1 MQYLCTAR
9 NLRKSGIITPKRWC
23 AKKQQHAKEFAMR
36 QSKLFSKT
44 LREAPNGADCKGYEY
59 LLRAGYID
67 QLAAG
72 IFSLLPLGYR
82 SIQKISKIV
91 REEMEALG
99 AQEILMPVVNP
110 GDLWKETGRFY
121 SIDREMSRFKDRN
134 DRDMVLAMT
143 HEECC
148 TDLGR
153 NVIDSYKRL
162 PLLVYQ
168 LQTKWRDDPRP
179 RAGLIRVREFTM
191 KDSYS
196 FDKDQAGLDKVYKAH
211 YDAYFRIYKRCG
223 LPVIAVGS
231 DNGMMGGKVSHE
243 YMYLSPIG
251 EDTIIHCPNCGY
263 TANRQV
269 ARFQK
274 TYYPEQVKPKELVQT
289 PNTKTIDDL
298 TKLLNIPASKTAKA
312 LFMVGS
318 FVNAKTGEEE
328 DKLVVGLIRGDMDIE
343 ENKLQNA
350 ARANSLRPAHDEEIL
365 AAGIV
370 PGYGSPIGCSSNTV
384 VIVDDS
390 VAKSNNLVAGANKE
404 GYHFLNTNFGTD
416 YTGIVADIASAADG
430 YKCPT
435 CGQGLTASKGVEV
448 GNIFQLGTRYSE
460 AMNCYYQ
467 DESGQRKPVVMG
479 SYGIGIGRLL
489 ACLCE
494 EYNDESGL
502 RLPIAV
508 APYQVHFISL
518 IKDTAVADSIYDSL
532 EAAGIEVLYDDRK
545 ESAGVKFADAD
556 LIGIPIRITLGNRS
570 YKEGKCEVKLRCR
583 TNDPSLEQPLTFDLP
598 NLATEVKALI
608 SQLQQ
613 TS

>member
-1 MQYLCTAR
+1 MR
-9 NLRKSGIITPKRWC
+9 MSG
-23 AKKQQHAKEFAMR
+23 M
-36 QSKLFSKT
+36 FSRT

-67 QLAAG
+67 QLASG
-72 IFSLLPLGYR
+72 IFSLLPLGFR
-82 SIQKISKIV
+82 SISKISAIV
-91 REEMEALG
+91 REEMNALG

-121 SIDREMSRFKDRN
+121 SIDREMTRFKDR
-134 DRDMVLAMT
+134 RDSDMCLAMT

-196 FDKDQAGLDKVYKAH
+196 FDRDQAGLEKVYKAH

-223 LPVIAVGS
+223 LPVVAVGS
-231 DNGMMGGKVSHE
+231 DSGMMGGKVSHE

-251 EDTIIHCPNCGY
+251 EDTIITCKHCGY

-269 ARFQK
+269 AKFK
-274 TYYPEQVKPKELVQT
+274 KEYFKEEAKAKELVST
-289 PNTKTIDDL
+289 PDTKTIDELCAFLKIDA
-298 TKLLNIPASKTAKA
+298 KKTAKA
-312 LFMVGS
+312 LFMVGTYI
-318 FVNAKTGEEE
+318 NDQTGEEQE
-328 DKLVVGLIRGDMDIE
+328 KLIVGLVRGDMEIE

-350 ARANSLRPAHDEEIL
+350 ARANSMRPAHPEEI
-365 AAGIV
+365 ADANMVAGF
-370 PGYGSPIGCSSNTV
+370 GSPIGCKEGTV

-390 VAKSNNLVAGANKE
+390 VANSNNLVAGANKE
-404 GYHFLNTNFGTD
+404 GYHYINTNFGVD
-416 YTGIVADIASAADG
+416 YTGEVADIASAADG
-430 YKCPT
+430 YICPE
-435 CGQGLTASKGVEV
+435 CGEKLSASKGVEV

-467 DESGQRKPVVMG
+467 DENGQRKPVIMG

-494 EYNDESGL
+494 EYNDDKGL
-502 RLPIAV
+502 KLPLSV
-508 APYQVHFISL
+508 APYQVHLVSL
-518 IKDTAVADSIYDSL
+518 VKDTEVADKIYNEL
-532 EAAGIEVLYDDRK
+532 EQSGIEVLYDDRK
-545 ESAGVKFADAD
+545 ETAGVKFADAD
-556 LIGIPIRITLGNRS
+556 LIGIPVRIILGNRS
-570 YKEGKCEVKLRCR
+570 LNEGKCEVKLRSNLD
-583 TNDPSLEQPLTFDLP
+583 TSMSFDI
-598 NLATEVKALI
+598 ADIAQEIKAL
-608 SQLQQ
+608 LAKLA
-613 TS
+613 

>member
-1 MQYLCTAR
+1 
-9 NLRKSGIITPKRWC
+9 
-23 AKKQQHAKEFAMR
+23 MR
-36 QSKLFSKT
+36 QSRLFSRT

-72 IFSLLPLGYR
+72 IFSLLPLGFR
-82 SIQKISKIV
+82 SIQKISAIV
-91 REEMEALG
+91 REEMNALG

-196 FDKDQAGLDKVYKAH
+196 FDKDQEGLEKVYKAH

-231 DNGMMGGKVSHE
+231 DSGMMGGKVAHE

-251 EDTIIHCPNCGY
+251 EDTIITCPSCGF

-269 ARFQK
+269 ARFRK
-274 TYYPEQVKPKELVQT
+274 EYLAEEPKARELVPT
-289 PNTKTIDDL
+289 PETKSIEDL
-298 TKLLNIPASKTAKA
+298 CKLLDIPATRTAKA
-312 LFMVGS
+312 LFMVGT
-318 FVNAKTGEEE
+318 FINDQTGEEE
-328 DKLVVGLIRGDMDIE
+328 DKLVVGIVRGDMDIE

-350 ARANSLRPAHDEEIL
+350 AKANSLRPAHDEEIT
-365 AAGIV
+365 AAGMV
-370 PGYGSPIGCSSNTV
+370 PGYGSPIGCKAGTI

-404 GYHFLNTNFGTD
+404 GFHYRNTNFGVD
-416 YTGIVADIASAADG
+416 YTGTVADIASAADG
-430 YKCPT
+430 YLCPD
-435 CGQGLTASKGVEV
+435 CGKPLSASKGVEV

-460 AMNCYYQ
+460 SMGCYYQ
-467 DESGQRKPVVMG
+467 DENGQRKPVIMG

-502 RLPIAV
+502 KLPIAV

-518 IKDTAVADSIYDSL
+518 IKETDVAEKIYKDL
-532 EAAGIEVLYDDRK
+532 EDAGIEVLYDDRK

-570 YKEGKCEVKLRCR
+570 YKEGKCEVKLRS
-583 TNDPSLEQPLTFDLP
+583 NEEEVLSFDLD
-598 NLATEVKALI
+598 NLADEIKTLI
-608 SQLQQ
+608 AKLGQRV
-613 TS
+613 

>member
-1 MQYLCTAR
+1 
-9 NLRKSGIITPKRWC
+9 
-23 AKKQQHAKEFAMR
+23 MR
-36 QSKLFSKT
+36 QSRLFSKT

-72 IFSLLPLGYR
+72 IFSLLPLGFR
-82 SIQKISKIV
+82 SIRKISAIV
-91 REEMEALG
+91 REEMDALG
-99 AQEILMPVVNP
+99 AQELLMPVVNP

-121 SIDREMSRFKDRN
+121 SIDKEMSRFKDRN

-143 HEECC
+143 HEECA

-153 NVIDSYKRL
+153 NIIDSYKRL

-196 FDKDQAGLDKVYKAH
+196 FDKDQEGLEKVYKAH
-211 YDAYFRIYKRCG
+211 YDAYFRIFRRCG

-231 DNGMMGGKVSHE
+231 DSGMMGGKVAHE

-251 EDTIIHCPNCGY
+251 EDTIITCPHCGY

-269 ARFQK
+269 ARFRK
-274 TYYPEQVKPKELVQT
+274 EYFAEEPKAKEIVAT
-289 PNTKTIDDL
+289 PNTKTIEEL
-298 TKLLNIPASKTAKA
+298 CALLDIPARKTAKA
-312 LFMVGS
+312 LFMMGT
-318 FVNAKTGEEE
+318 FINDQNGEEE
-328 DKLVVGLIRGDMDIE
+328 EKLVVGLVRGDMDIE

-350 ARANSLRPAHDEEIL
+350 AKANSLRPAHDEEIL
-365 AAGIV
+365 AAGMV
-370 PGYGSPIGCSSNTV
+370 PGYGSPIGCKAGTI

-390 VAKSNNLVAGANKE
+390 VVKSNNLVAGANKE
-404 GYHFLNTNFGTD
+404 GHHYMNTNYGTD
-416 YTGIVADIASAADG
+416 YSGTVADIASAADG
-430 YKCPT
+430 YICPE
-435 CGQGLTASKGVEV
+435 CGKPLSASKGVEV

-467 DESGQRKPVVMG
+467 DENGQRKPVIMG

-494 EYNDESGL
+494 EYNDETGL
-502 RLPIAV
+502 KLPIAV

-518 IKDTAVADSIYDSL
+518 IKDEEVSEKIYHDL

-556 LIGIPIRITLGNRS
+556 LIGIPVRITLGNRS
-570 YKEGKCEVKLRCR
+570 FKEGKCEVKVRGKDDEVL
-583 TNDPSLEQPLTFDLP
+583 SFDLD
-598 NLATEVKALI
+598 NIADEVKTLI
-608 SQLQQ
+608 AKLGQRV
-613 TS
+613 